1 MVMARIIIYILLI
14 SAAGQDKL
22 SGRNAASSSPQK
34 NPDLGRMG
42 QLVKLGIFGRGRVSN
57 PKVNN
62 LL

>member
-1 MVMARIIIYILLI
+1 MVMARIIISILLI

-22 SGRNAASSSPQK
+22 SGRTAAFSSQK

-42 QLVKLGIFGRGRVSN
+42 QLVKLGISGRDRVSN